1 SRSASRAMVSGGG
14 GGLRVNSGVSGLP
27 DSDASMK
34 TMNVEISRIGTETA
48 IRRTAKAS
56 IRDLPV
62 VGTAAR
68 GAGYAPSGAATH
80 DRVTAPDVGAQLDA
94 RRPHSSTL

>member
-1 SRSASRAMVSGGG
+1 LEFRRVLFRS
-14 GGLRVNSGVSGLP
+14 
-27 DSDASMK
+27 
-34 TMNVEISRIGTETA
+34 

-68 GAGYAPSGAATH
+68 GAGYAPSGAAPH

-94 RRPHSSTL
+94 RRPHPSALQGGPSSEAGFGAVEAGTRAAEIVASRHRQRRAGG